1 MKNLFKKIF
10 NIVPSNWNSKIFT
23 ILLLTLFNAVFELIG
38 IGLLIPLLTVFTEN
52 GNTNFSNFEIFNT
65 LSDQEKILSILI
77 VFIIVYI
84 LKNFFFVLFQQ
95 KKINFSHDLATN
107 LSQNLHSNYLKK
119 NYIFFTL
126 KNSSQILRNIIDEC
140 NIFSFGVIISV
151 INLLSDTVIFISI
164 FIFLLIYNPIVSLV
178 STLTALLIGF
188 IIIFTQQ
195 VKLKTWGAKRQY
207 HSEKRIKLIQ
217 ETYGNIKEI
226 IISNTKNFFLDQ
238 FYKHTSENAFAGKKK
253 DFYYIL
259 PKSILEVIAVIMIF
273 ILVYILMIS
282 NYDFQEILIT
292 MGVLSMA
299 TIKIIPSI
307 ANIIK
312 SIQGLKFN
320 TPVVNL
326 IHSELNESFND
337 NYQNN
342 LNNKN
347 SKKLNFKKIV
357 LKDIN
362 YNYPNNSLKVLED
375 INLTI
380 NKGDKIG
387 IVGETGSGKTT
398 LINLL
403 VGLINPTKG
412 EIMIDGANLQSTIND
427 WHNKIAYI
435 SQDTFLAD
443 ESIIFNISIKD
454 IGKKI
459 DIEKINKIIKLLS
472 LDSLI
477 SSLKDGL
484 NTNVGEKGVK
494 LSGGQIQRIGIARA
508 IYGNPEVLFLDEATN
523 ALDEKTKDMILK
535 NIYNFYEDRTLIT
548 IAHDKETLDFCQKI
562 YTIRNKKLEIVR

>member
-1 MKNLFKKIF
+1 LKNLFKKIF

-412 EIMIDGANLQSTIND
+412 EIMIDGVNLQSTIND

>member
-1 MKNLFKKIF
+1 
-10 NIVPSNWNSKIFT
+10 
-23 ILLLTLFNAVFELIG
+23 
-38 IGLLIPLLTVFTEN
+38 
-52 GNTNFSNFEIFNT
+52 
-65 LSDQEKILSILI
+65 
-77 VFIIVYI
+77 
-84 LKNFFFVLFQQ
+84 
-95 KKINFSHDLATN
+95 
-107 LSQNLHSNYLKK
+107 
-119 NYIFFTL
+119 
-126 KNSSQILRNIIDEC
+126 
-140 NIFSFGVIISV
+140 
-151 INLLSDTVIFISI
+151 
-164 FIFLLIYNPIVSLV
+164 
-178 STLTALLIGF
+178 
-188 IIIFTQQ
+188 
-195 VKLKTWGAKRQY
+195 
-207 HSEKRIKLIQ
+207 
-217 ETYGNIKEI
+217 
-226 IISNTKNFFLDQ
+226 
-238 FYKHTSENAFAGKKK
+238 
-253 DFYYIL
+253 
-259 PKSILEVIAVIMIF
+259 
-273 ILVYILMIS
+273 
-282 NYDFQEILIT
+282 
-292 MGVLSMA
+292 MA

-387 IVGETGSGKTT
+387 IIGETGSGKTT

>member
-412 EIMIDGANLQSTIND
+412 EIMIDGVNLQSTIND